1 MIPQQIA
8 ELLVGIGM
16 EQGAWLFLM
25 LTIVILIIFG
35 AVLEGAP
42 ALIIFA
48 PILVP
53 IAIQLGFNPL
63 HFGIVMIMA
72 MGFGLFSPPIGL
84 GLYTTCAICGVEMKH
99 VISGGGFCRHHYCRH
114 GTTVNHLA
122 ARTGRLLIIKSCICH
137 ARVAGISTHKKRRN
151 DVTSLPDAV

>member
-99 VISGGGFCRHHYCRH
+99 VIRPMAKYLAVIFVGIIIVAMAPPL
-114 GTTVNHLA
+114 TTWLPGLA
-122 ARTGRLLIIKSCICH
+122 GY
-137 ARVAGISTHKKRRN
+137 
-151 DVTSLPDAV
+151 

>member
-1 MIPQQIA
+1 MVPQQIA

-16 EQGAWLFLM
+16 EQGAWLFLI

-99 VISGGGFCRHHYCRH
+99 VIRPMAKYLAVIFVGIIIVAMAPPL
-114 GTTVNHLA
+114 TTWLPGLA
-122 ARTGRLLIIKSCICH
+122 GY
-137 ARVAGISTHKKRRN
+137 
-151 DVTSLPDAV
+151 

>member
-1 MIPQQIA
+1 
-8 ELLVGIGM
+8 
-16 EQGAWLFLM
+16 
-25 LTIVILIIFG
+25 VILVIFG

-53 IAIQLGFNPL
+53 IAVQLGFSPL
-63 HFGIVMIMA
+63 HFGIIMIMA

-99 VISGGGFCRHHYCRH
+99 VIRPMAKY
-114 GTTVNHLA
+114 LA
-122 ARTGRLLIIKSCICH
+122 VVFVGIII
-137 ARVAGISTHKKRRN
+137 VA
-151 DVTSLPDAV
+151 